1 MANQLKGLYA
11 IWLREFKVFQREKSR
26 VVSAVASPILWILF
40 FGMGLGAS
48 VSLQGYTY
56 QQFIFPGILAQ
67 SILFSS
73 VFYGTYIIWDRK
85 LDFLKEVLVAP
96 LNRSTV
102 FLGKVLGGITDTAI
116 QLTIL
121 LFIGFFLNVPL
132 TPLKI
137 IESVILG
144 VLFAIAMVSIG
155 LAIGSFFESMEGFQL
170 IITFLLFPL
179 FFLSGALYPIENLP
193 SWLTI
198 LNRLN
203 PMTYAVDG
211 LRNVILGTSNFS
223 LALDVLVLSSFTLV
237 AFLFGV
243 WAFKR
248 MKL

>member
-26 VVSAVASPILWILF
+26 VISAIASPILWIIF
-40 FGMGLGAS
+40 FGIGLGAS
-48 VSLQGYTY
+48 VSLEGYTY
-56 QQFIFPGILAQ
+56 QQYIFPGIVAQ

-116 QLTIL
+116 QVTL
-121 LFIGFFLNVPL
+121 LLIIGIFLGVPL
-132 TPLKI
+132 TPLTI
-137 IESVILG
+137 VSSIVVGL
-144 VLFAIAMVSIG
+144 VFAVAMVSIG

-179 FFLSGALYPIENLP
+179 FFLSGALYPIDNLP
-193 SWLTI
+193 GWLTV

-203 PMTYAVDG
+203 PMTYAVDA
-211 LRNVILGTSNFS
+211 LRNIILGTSNFS
-223 LALDVLVLSSFTLV
+223 LSLDILVLGSFTLT

-243 WAFKR
+243 WAFGQ